1 MRWRTALFT
10 TIALS
15 PLLAAGVW
23 ADTVLRDDT
32 RTNLTLTIAQD
43 GVTLVRDR
51 RSATLEAGEQALIIE
66 PLPRQARLEAG
77 GLTGPGISV
86 RSQYLDLNGIDAQ
99 ALLTAHR
106 GKQVTIVWRTGSGAE
121 REERAIVLS
130 ADGIPV
136 FGVDGKVVSGQPER
150 VVYDTL
156 PAGLHAVPVYRADIA
171 ADKAGKRAVEL
182 SYVTHGLSWQP
193 AYVIELEE
201 SGKALLSSWATLTNG
216 SGGDFPTAQ
225 VRLLAGE
232 PNRGADP
239 TPAPRPVRMEKAM
252 MAASLD
258 AAPSREALG
267 PHHLYTLAQPVS
279 LRDGQSTQVP
289 FLPPTHISADRL
301 LELPPLPPHAW
312 LGRFAGAETQKQH
325 PDTILA
331 LRNSTGQPLPAGPA
345 RLFLRGDDGGLAL
358 AGDDQMPMVP
368 MGAPFR
374 LSLGKAFD
382 VTAKRVQTDSQKV
395 AAEISETA
403 WEVKLANAGA
413 NPVKVLVREAFAGEW
428 LVLEES
434 QRHDKT
440 DSQQA
445 GWSVQV
451 PAKGEAV
458 LRYRVRIKL

>member
-1 MRWRTALFT
+1 MRWRTALFA

-23 ADTVLRDDT
+23 ADTVLRDDS
-32 RTNLTLTIAQD
+32 RTTLTLTIAQD
-43 GVTLVRDR
+43 GAALVHDR
-51 RSATLEAGEQALIIE
+51 RTATLEAGEQSLIIE
-66 PLPRQARLEAG
+66 PVARQARLEAG

-86 RSQYLDLNGIDAQ
+86 RSQSLDLDGIDAQ
-99 ALLTAHR
+99 TLLAAHR
-106 GKQVTIVWRTGSGAE
+106 GKEVTIVWRTGSGAE

-130 ADGIPV
+130 ADGVPV
-136 FGVDGKVVSGQPER
+136 FGVDGKVISGQPER
-150 VVYDTL
+150 LVYDSL

-171 ADKAGKRAVEL
+171 ADKAGKRTVEL
-182 SYVTHGLSWQP
+182 AYVTHGLSWQP

-201 SGKALLSSWATLTNG
+201 GGKALLSSWATLDNQ
-216 SGGDFPTAQ
+216 SGGDFPAAQ
-225 VRLLAGE
+225 VRLLAGD
-232 PNRGADP
+232 PHRGAGP
-239 TPAPRPVRMEKAM
+239 TPMPRAARMEKAM
-252 MAASLD
+252 MATAPD
-258 AAPSREALG
+258 NAPSREALG
-267 PHHLYTLAQPVS
+267 PHHLYTLAPPVS

-289 FLPPTHISADRL
+289 LLPPVRITAERQ

-312 LGRFAGAETQKQH
+312 VGRFATETQPQH
-325 PDTILA
+325 PDTLLA
-331 LRNSTGQPLPAGPA
+331 LRNGSGQPLPAGPA
-345 RLFLRGDDGGLAL
+345 RLFLRGADGGLAL
-358 AGDDQMPMVP
+358 AGDDRMPMVP
-368 MGAPFR
+368 VGAPFR

-382 VTAKRVQTDSQKV
+382 VTARRVQTDSQKV

-413 NPVKVLVREAFAGEW
+413 NPVKVLVREVFAGEW

-440 DSQQA
+440 DAHQA

-451 PAKGEAV
+451 PAKGETV